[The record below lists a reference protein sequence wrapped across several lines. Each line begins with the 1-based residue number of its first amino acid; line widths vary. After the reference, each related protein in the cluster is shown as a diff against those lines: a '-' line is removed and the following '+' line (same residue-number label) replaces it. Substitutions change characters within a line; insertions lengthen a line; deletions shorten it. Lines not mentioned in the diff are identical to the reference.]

1 MHGQF
6 QFTIPRRL
14 LCGIVLIAG
23 LAVDSP
29 DAWGQPPR
37 IERVPGNSAPPP
49 ARPEAGAPAVRP
61 APAAASPFG
70 ADQVRLPLLPFGGTP
85 KPTRETLKQF
95 DEYVEE
101 IRDTENTLDLVQN
114 RPRLMRLRQ
123 TRRAKFLYLDDTMIG
138 EEVGTLE
145 LPSAD
150 MTPEQKLGK
159 QEVAQVLQK
168 EIGRIPPLLRNVFM
182 LRDVQQLPMPDVAER
197 LGISVAAAKSRLLR
211 ARMELRER
219 LSKHEGRLGAAT
231 LTV

>member
-1 MHGQF
+1 
-6 QFTIPRRL
+6 
-14 LCGIVLIAG
+14 
-23 LAVDSP
+23 
-29 DAWGQPPR
+29 
-37 IERVPGNSAPPP
+37 
-49 ARPEAGAPAVRP
+49 
-61 APAAASPFG
+61 
-70 ADQVRLPLLPFGGTP
+70 
-85 KPTRETLKQF
+85 
-95 DEYVEE
+95 
-101 IRDTENTLDLVQN
+101 
-114 RPRLMRLRQ
+114 
-123 TRRAKFLYLDDTMIG
+123 MIG

-211 ARMELRER
+211 ARIELRER